1 MARNLKAF
9 YALGLFSLFLLVQK
23 GGAYEFAVGGSNG
36 WTIPTDSNALNQWA
50 EKSRFQIG
58 DTLLFVYPADK
69 DVVLLVNKDDY
80 NNCNTATP
88 IAKYTDGH
96 TEFKFSQSGP
106 IYFISG
112 VKDHCLKNE
121 KLHVVVLADR
131 SGNKPASSP
140 PPSAASPPPPPA
152 SPPPSASPPA
162 GSEEPTPS
170 PVPSADQTPPQKKK
184 NGATSVVMSV
194 TGSIG
199 ALLGSSLLLVL

>member
-1 MARNLKAF
+1 MVF
-9 YALGLFSLFLLVQK
+9 YITVF
-23 GGAYEFAVGGSNG
+23 
-36 WTIPTDSNALNQWA
+36 D
-50 EKSRFQIG
+50 
-58 DTLLFVYPADK
+58 YPAKK
-69 DVVLLVNKDDY
+69 DSVLQVTKEDY
-80 NNCNTATP
+80 DNCNTERP
-88 IAKYTDGH
+88 VKNSDDGH
-96 TEFKFSQSGP
+96 TAFKFKQSGP
-106 IYFISG
+106 FYFISG

-131 SGNKPASSP
+131 SGNKSASSP